1 MAKDFLHSAHLA
13 PLGLARVSV
22 FNSVRLRTKG
32 LISGQFCRYVKL
44 DNFDVTGYLEL
55 FWCVTSFSLL
65 MDLGHGLH
73 LEAPGAPRS
82 RGQEAYATR
91 EPVIQFEDQI
101 KKVGSLKDP
110 QKPFLA
116 TQKLKLG
123 LTAKWC
129 RRSIKTKRNPK
140 IRAQTTSLQLAL
152 QVRPRRPN

>member
-1 MAKDFLHSAHLA
+1 
-13 PLGLARVSV
+13 
-22 FNSVRLRTKG
+22 
-32 LISGQFCRYVKL
+32 
-44 DNFDVTGYLEL
+44 
-55 FWCVTSFSLL
+55 

-123 LTAKWC
+123 LTAK
-129 RRSIKTKRNPK
+129 
-140 IRAQTTSLQLAL
+140 
-152 QVRPRRPN
+152 